1 MGNGGVVNVG
11 VVLTVGVA
19 AVVVGASVVLDDD
32 DVKLPVRKTQI
43 NNIYNSLILMYHF
56 FGNIHLHFVITLN
69 LHLNCISR

>member
-1 MGNGGVVNVG
+1 MGNGGVVN
-11 VVLTVGVA
+11 LGVA

-43 NNIYNSLILMYHF
+43 NNNYNSLILMYHF

-69 LHLNCISR
+69 LHLNCISM